1 MADDAQVV
9 YPTPTSAASRPANRL
24 IRRLVASVL
33 IACGVLAADQ
43 LTKWLAQTYLS
54 RLPDQSIPIVD
65 DLVRLTYVANRG
77 AAFGILQNQ
86 TLFFVVIGI
95 GVIVVIVASYR
106 YFPVNGILLNLAL
119 GLQLGGAVGNLIDR
133 LRHGFV
139 VDFIDVALR
148 RAGSGE
154 VPLEWPVFNLADSA
168 IVVGVGILAFHLMRT
183 PERGRGD
190 APNRSYGGVSGVRP
204 RDAETR

>member
-1 MADDAQVV
+1 MADDAQVI
-9 YPTPTSAASRPANRL
+9 YPTPMSASSRPANRL
-24 IRRLVASVL
+24 IRRLLASVV

-43 LTKWLAQTYLS
+43 LTKWLAQTYLT
-54 RLPDQSIPIVD
+54 RVPDQSIPIID

-86 TLFFVVIGI
+86 TIFFVVIGI
-95 GVIVVIVASYR
+95 GVIAVIVASYR
-106 YFPVNGILLNLAL
+106 YFPVNGVLLNLAL
-119 GLQLGGAVGNLIDR
+119 GLQLGGAVGNLVDR
-133 LRHGFV
+133 IRHGFV

-148 RAGSGE
+148 RPGSGGM
-154 VPLEWPVFNLADSA
+154 PLEWPMFNLADSA
-168 IVVGVGILAFHLMRT
+168 IVVGVAILAFHLMRT

-190 APNRSYGGVSGVRP
+190 TRTPSYGAIA

>member
-1 MADDAQVV
+1 MADEAQVV
-9 YPTPTSAASRPANRL
+9 YPTPMSAASRPTNRL
-24 IRRLVASVL
+24 IRRLVASVV

-54 RLPDQSIPIVD
+54 RVPDQSIPIID

-86 TLFFVVIGI
+86 TVVFVVIGV
-95 GVIVVIVASYR
+95 GVIAVILASYR
-106 YFPVNGILLNLAL
+106 YLPVSGILLNLAL

-133 LRHGFV
+133 VRNGYV

-148 RAGSGE
+148 RAGSGA

-168 IVVGVGILAFHLMRT
+168 IVVGVVILAFHLMRT
-183 PERGRGD
+183 PERARGE
-190 APNRSYGGVSGVRP
+190 APTRAYGGIA

>member
-9 YPTPTSAASRPANRL
+9 YPTPSSAASRPANRL
-24 IRRLVASVL
+24 VRRLLASVF
-33 IACGVLAADQ
+33 IAAGVVVADQ
-43 LTKWLAQTYLS
+43 LTKWLAQAYLT
-54 RLPDQSIPIVD
+54 RLPDQSIPIID
-65 DLVRLTYVANRG
+65 DYVRLTYVANRG

-86 TLFFVVIGI
+86 TIFFVVIGI
-95 GVIVVIVASYR
+95 GVIGVIVASYR

-133 LRHGFV
+133 VGHGYV

-148 RAGSGE
+148 RAGTGG
-154 VPLEWPVFNLADSA
+154 VALEWPVFNLADSS

-183 PERGRGD
+183 PDRARSE
-190 APNRSYGGVSGVRP
+190 APP
-204 RDAETR
+204 RAYPGIAPDAETR